1 MHAETRHKQLTFR
14 LKDQHANHQTIHCT
28 KNCLYTMPLTYVKG
42 VKGHIWPYL
51 WSLLTRVKGHFWLES
66 NVIHLWLKSNWF
78 CPISLARAVKVHLLT
93 FDLRQRDDNFDVCQS
108 CVKANVKSAPTPLI
122 RVSKIAVQLCL
133 HFWCESK
140 LVKAKFS
147 WSDRALAWNCESM
160 LWKVGYILACWVT
173 CLIRA
178 VTKGQGLGI
187 YPSYY
192 EHDLQLFS
200 S

>member
-14 LKDQHANHQTIHCT
+14 LKDQHANHETIHCT
-28 KNCLYTMPLTYVKG
+28 KNCLCTMPLTYVKG

-51 WSLLTRVKGHFWLES
+51 WSLLTRVKGHFWFES
-66 NVIHLWLKSNWF
+66 NMIHLWLKSNWF
-78 CPISLARAVKVHLLT
+78 CPISLARAVKVHFLT

-108 CVKANVKSAPTPLI
+108 CVKG
-122 RVSKIAVQLCL
+122 
-133 HFWCESK
+133 
-140 LVKAKFS
+140 KFS

-178 VTKGQGLGI
+178 VTKGQGPGV

-192 EHDLQLFS
+192 EHDLQLLS